1 MDFSL
6 FFVAFKNYQK
16 VIHCSPQYWAF
27 YSKPEMAIFGFV
39 KFQVWL
45 KSVNI
50 SFEPEFGNPRFGFQ
64 PNLILKTPKNPFQTW
79 KRPFLVYF
87 KGPLFSLFFSDNY
100 LQFFLIRAKTEE
112 ELEAQRQQR
121 MEEAVRKE
129 LEKAN
134 KPKRP
139 VAPKKTEW
147 EVEMIKGIKNLGLT
161 PWNLSCFEF
170 NYDDTRLS

>member
-1 MDFSL
+1 MHFSL
-6 FFVAFKNYQK
+6 FFVPFKNYQK
-16 VIHCSPQYWAF
+16 VIHCSLQYCSA
-27 YSKPEMAIFGFV
+27 Y
-39 KFQVWL
+39 
-45 KSVNI
+45 
-50 SFEPEFGNPRFGFQ
+50 
-64 PNLILKTPKNPFQTW
+64 
-79 KRPFLVYF
+79 
-87 KGPLFSLFFSDNY
+87 
-100 LQFFLIRAKTEE
+100 FFLIIKCNFFRAKTEE

-161 PWNLSCFEF
+161 P
-170 NYDDTRLS
+170 